1 MPETVADGEKQIAR
15 HLQHRDR
22 LVTAADFEAITLRTP
37 GVEIGRV
44 EVLPAFNPD
53 CRRTSRAMRPAR

>member
-1 MPETVADGEKQIAR
+1 MVSNPDRTWGGAEAETVAEGEKQIAR

-37 GVEIGRV
+37 GVE
-44 EVLPAFNPD
+44 
-53 CRRTSRAMRPAR
+53 